1 MRKPKLTIVDG
12 VDGKTLAYRNKTC
25 VEIFPLTQEV
35 GFTDYSYT
43 YEEIIA
49 IGKKLEELLEKDL
62 VNVTQIILY
71 LHMISESDTEDIVI
85 KSYVE
90 LYLKALNESRSY
102 KFIKII
108 KSRMFELIKRKQIRN
123 QTK

>member
-1 MRKPKLTIVDG
+1 MEKNKPKLTIVDEP
-12 VDGKTLAYRNKTC
+12 DGKVLAYRNKTC

-62 VNVTQIILY
+62 VNVT
-71 LHMISESDTEDIVI
+71 
-85 KSYVE
+85 
-90 LYLKALNESRSY
+90 
-102 KFIKII
+102 
-108 KSRMFELIKRKQIRN
+108 
-123 QTK
+123 